1 MGLRERNAART
12 RQVIFAAAM
21 ELFVEHGYE
30 ETTMEEIAQHAD
42 IGSST
47 LYRYFLNK
55 ESIAMEPLGDPG
67 VMAAA
72 AARRPADEEV
82 ALVVGNAI
90 MALLEHQAKASLE
103 VHPRLREIL
112 TENPKPFALVLEW
125 YRDEERLLEQALL
138 ERTGAAP
145 DDLTIA
151 FSARVA
157 TVILSLTFRTP
168 EGSGEILDPA
178 KTARQLMQ
186 QLHSSPPA
194 LPYTP

>member
-12 RQVIFAAAM
+12 RQAIFIAAM

-55 ESIAMEPLGDPG
+55 ESIVLEPLGDPG
-67 VMAAA
+67 VMAAEV
-72 AARRPADEEV
+72 ARRPADEEV
-82 ALVVGNAI
+82 AVLVGGAI
-90 MALLEHQAKASLE
+90 VALLEHQAGLKVPARFKE
-103 VHPRLREIL
+103 ML
-112 TENPKPFALVLEW
+112 TENPKPFARVLEW

-145 DDLTIA
+145 GDLNIA

-157 TVILSLTFRTP
+157 TVVLDLTFRTREADLELHGP
-168 EGSGEILDPA
+168 VE
-178 KTARQLMQ
+178 TARQIML
-186 QLHSSPPA
+186 QLHKSPPT
-194 LPYTP
+194 LPYLP

>member
-1 MGLRERNAART
+1 MGLRERNAVRT

-21 ELFVEHGYE
+21 ELFVRQGYE

-55 ESIAMEPLGDPG
+55 ESIAMEPLGAPG

-72 AARRPADEEV
+72 AARRPADEDV
-82 ALVVGNAI
+82 ALVVGNAV
-90 MALLEHQAKASLE
+90 MALLEYQAALE
-103 VHPRLREIL
+103 VHTQLKEML

-138 ERTGAAP
+138 KRTGAAP
-145 DDLTIA
+145 DDLHIA
-151 FSARVA
+151 FTARVA
-157 TVILSLTFRTP
+157 TVILSLIFRTP
-168 EGSGEILDPA
+168 EGSDEVLDPA
-178 KTARQLMQ
+178 ETARQIMM
-186 QLHSSPPA
+186 QLHSSPPT
-194 LPYTP
+194 LPYVP

>member
-1 MGLRERNAART
+1 MMGLRERNAART
-12 RQVIFAAAM
+12 RQVIFTAAM

-55 ESIAMEPLGDPG
+55 ESIVMEPLGDPG
-67 VMAAA
+67 VMAAEV
-72 AARRPADEEV
+72 ARRPADEEV
-82 ALVVGNAI
+82 ALVVGNAVL
-90 MALLEHQAKASLE
+90 ALLEHQSSLE
-103 VHPRLREIL
+103 VHTQLREML
-112 TENPKPFALVLEW
+112 TENPKPFARVLEW

-151 FSARVA
+151 FTARVA

-168 EGSGEILDPA
+168 EGSDEVPDPA
-178 KTARQLMQ
+178 KTARQIML